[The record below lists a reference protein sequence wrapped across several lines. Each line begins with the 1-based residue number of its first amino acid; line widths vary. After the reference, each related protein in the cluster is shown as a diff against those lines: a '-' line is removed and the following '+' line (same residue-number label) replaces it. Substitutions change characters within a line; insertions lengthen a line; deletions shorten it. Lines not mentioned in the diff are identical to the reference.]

1 VSQPAETVERRPA
14 EASGVAGAVALLIAR
29 LLGVGDADTIVA
41 LAVVVG
47 CIPALVTWLVVLLR
61 SRHG

>member
-1 VSQPAETVERRPA
+1 MSQPTSTVERRPA
-14 EASGVAGAVALLIAR
+14 EASGVAGAVALLVAH
-29 LLGVGDADTIVA
+29 LFGVDDADTIVA